1 MVVNHIRVRRMW
13 NYVHQDVELT
23 AEEHAHVLECPACLA
38 LFKLCLKARNV
49 EEVDFD
55 SDSDLHERRSA

>member
-1 MVVNHIRVRRMW
+1 MW